1 MLIINKMDT
10 EGANE
15 KYLEIKNQLEN
26 LDGRLLVFFNIV
38 VLKVYMYNY
47 FFSDAIVPYSDEI
60 KPSRAIKF
68 DKILKISAKDQPD
81 DVQRVKSTVRELL
94 DVNEELNN
102 NIEYKS
108 LKNIKEQ
115 LRERGPVLI

>member
-15 KYLEIKNQLEN
+15 KYLEVKNQLEH
-26 LDGRLLVFFNIV
+26 LDGRLLVFFQYCSIKSINV
-38 VLKVYMYNY
+38 QLL
-47 FFSDAIVPYSDEI
+47 FSDTIMSYSDEI
-60 KPSRAIKF
+60 KPSKAIKF
-68 DKILKISAKDQPD
+68 DKILKISAKDQPY
-81 DVQRVKSTVRELL
+81 DVQRVKSMVRELL
-94 DVNEELNN
+94 DINEELNN

-115 LRERGPVLI
+115 LMERGPVLI

>member
-1 MLIINKMDT
+1 MDT

-38 VLKVYMYNY
+38 VLKVYMHNY
-47 FFSDAIVPYSDEI
+47 FFSDAIVSYSDEI

-68 DKILKISAKDQPD
+68 DKILNISAKDQPY
-81 DVQRVKSTVRELL
+81 DVQRVKSTIRELL

>member
-1 MLIINKMDT
+1 MVNIIQFQQCFVST
-10 EGANE
+10 
-15 KYLEIKNQLEN
+15 KNYYYIQLF
-26 LDGRLLVFFNIV
+26 VNIV
-38 VLKVYMYNY
+38 
-47 FFSDAIVPYSDEI
+47 
-60 KPSRAIKF
+60 KF

-81 DVQRVKSTVRELL
+81 DVKRVKSMVRELL
-94 DVNEELNN
+94 DINEELNN

>member
-1 MLIINKMDT
+1 MDT

-15 KYLEIKNQLEN
+15 KYLEIKNQLEH
-26 LDGRLLVFFNIV
+26 LDGRLLVFFQYCSFKSIN
-38 VLKVYMYNY
+38 VLL
-47 FFSDAIVPYSDEI
+47 FFSDAILSYPDEI
-60 KPSRAIKF
+60 KPSKAIKF

-81 DVQRVKSTVRELL
+81 DVEQVKSTVRQLL
-94 DVNEELNN
+94 DINEELNN
-102 NIEYKS
+102 NIENKS